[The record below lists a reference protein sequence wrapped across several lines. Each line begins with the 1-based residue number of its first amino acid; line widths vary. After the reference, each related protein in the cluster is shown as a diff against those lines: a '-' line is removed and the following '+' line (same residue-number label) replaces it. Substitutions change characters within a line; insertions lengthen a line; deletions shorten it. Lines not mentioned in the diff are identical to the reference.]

1 MAGTGIFGGS
11 FDPIHHGH
19 LRIAEEFADAL
30 GLATVRLVPTAN
42 PPHRKGAV
50 ASDAA
55 RLAMC
60 QLACEGNARLQVDDR
75 ELRREGVCYTIDTL
89 VEIGAELGPE
99 APLTW
104 LIGADSFLSLDRWH
118 RWRELFDLGCL
129 AVACRPGFDLV
140 RWQERASA
148 ALLEEVLPRI
158 QSLSVTP
165 TYKMGT
171 IALLPTTPLAISSTA
186 IRAQLAAGHS
196 ARYLLPDAVLDYA
209 ERHLLYGPGK

>member
-11 FDPIHHGH
+11 FDPIHYGH
-19 LRIAEEFADAL
+19 LRIAEEFAEAL
-30 GLATVRLVPTAN
+30 GLDLVRLVPTAN
-42 PPHRKGAV
+42 PPHRAGAV
-50 ASDAA
+50 ASDAQ

-60 QLACEGNARLQVDDR
+60 QAAVADNPRLAVDDR
-75 ELRREGVCYTIDTL
+75 ELRRESVCYTIDTL
-89 VEIGAELGPE
+89 SEIRAELGPK
-99 APLTW
+99 APLAW
-104 LIGADSFLSLDRWH
+104 LIGADSFLNLDRWH

-129 AVACRPGFDLV
+129 AVACRPGFDLA
-140 RWQERASA
+140 RWQESASA
-148 ALLEEVLPRI
+148 PLLEQVLPRI

-165 TYKMGT
+165 ASETGT

-209 ERHLLYGPGK
+209 GRHLLYGPGN